1 MEGQGL
7 TPLLV
12 FILPH
17 SPSKY
22 IGSSRDRS
30 AVSTQ
35 VANAMTTTSDDTPSP
50 FSRSVG
56 PLITH
61 LPNSTL
67 QRLEEK
73 HLPRLERK
81 AQITFSALPAVKHVT
96 IKRPP
101 FYVGSG

>member
-1 MEGQGL
+1 MEGQCL

-17 SPSKY
+17 FPSKY

-56 PLITH
+56 PPSPTDPIPHYKDRRKNTSQGL
-61 LPNSTL
+61 
-67 QRLEEK
+67 R
-73 HLPRLERK
+73 ERPK
-81 AQITFSALPAVKHVT
+81 S
-96 IKRPP
+96 P
-101 FYVGSG
+101 FLHFLL